1 MGISFGWK
9 WLVPINAP
17 FEYELWTKQ
26 NVSFR
31 ELKSNS
37 INLEYNSEPVSN
49 FMPWMVQNVLLTVD
63 SLIISDSAPISEHG
77 MVPSF

>member
-49 FMPWMVQNVLLTVD
+49 SMPN
-63 SLIISDSAPISEHG
+63 
-77 MVPSF
+77 F